1 MASFAPLLHDDES
14 GVASWMHPLLVRL
27 GVADATAA
35 AAISAAALTTTGAL
49 RELRSQAVVW
59 KAFLE
64 QLADAL
70 SASLGGSDYSEDVR
84 QSLLER
90 LDEALEAVQVK
101 RPRTEEPMG
110 LLYPPLQPPTAEAE
124 EILRTRQWCSKQPI
138 IVRRFVARVHPIA
151 PGEETPQVQCTCGHE
166 CRSNNFRA
174 HVVSG
179 VHAHEFF
186 AQLDQAEAVGAQV
199 AVLRVAEL
207 LGALEQ
213 RASETDLTASA
224 LRSEVSTL
232 QAQLVALEGQLDGEK
247 RAHCLYETRYTSA
260 QAKLDAQAAA
270 MRSFTSPTAR
280 LHQQLWQQGLFDK
293 KQHPLNNT
301 LDELHYLSLVRVA
314 KGDDVKR
321 GGRVLHLTS
330 NAHALATLLHAKTNS
345 SGYRLLRGV
354 YRWLPSPEDVRRLP
368 ALDKGGPFVAV
379 GCHQLEWGQQ
389 AFRFYAAA
397 GYDPRTEPFGV
408 CFDPAKL
415 MAEVTWD
422 AKTNGEACR
431 PPPLPAT
438 PPQLSLLGAALPRRQ
453 ALSATSTSTPS
464 STSTRGAT

>member
-101 RPRTEEPMG
+101 RPRTEEPAA
-110 LLYPPLQPPTAEAE
+110 PLQPPTAEAE

-186 AQLDQAEAVGAQV
+186 AQLDQAEAVGAQA